1 MLGEVRTL
9 QRMEIGA
16 TEREPGNDETK
27 HLFALYVRLRRE
39 MAEIPLSEERKKIM
53 AFVLIVIGALL
64 IESKVGLIFIAAG
77 VVAGVCR
84 HEPSTH

>member
-1 MLGEVRTL
+1 
-9 QRMEIGA
+9 
-16 TEREPGNDETK
+16 
-27 HLFALYVRLRRE
+27 
-39 MAEIPLSEERKKIM
+39 M